1 MENRIK
7 SALLFT
13 VGGVLGLTYLVGVV
27 SDPLATSG
35 AQRLP
40 PVVYTVAMVLGLL
53 VGIGLFLDVDLLVDV
68 FVASD

>member
-13 VGGVLGLTYLVGVV
+13 SGGVLGLAYLFGVAG
-27 SDPLATSG
+27 DPLATSG
-35 AQRLP
+35 PQRLP
-40 PVVYTVAMVLGLL
+40 PVVYTIAMVLGLL
-53 VGIGLFLDVDLLVDV
+53 VGIGLFLDVDTLVDI